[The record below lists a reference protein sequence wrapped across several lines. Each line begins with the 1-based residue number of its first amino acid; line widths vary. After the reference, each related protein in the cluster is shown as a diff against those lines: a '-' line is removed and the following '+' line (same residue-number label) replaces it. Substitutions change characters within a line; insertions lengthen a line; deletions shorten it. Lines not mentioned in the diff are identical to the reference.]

1 MKTDNI
7 VTLTM
12 NPAIDTSVS
21 VENIVRD
28 HKMRCLKTRRDPGGG
43 GINVART
50 LKRFGAEPLAIFPM
64 GGASGLM
71 LEHLV
76 AAEGVRHQSFVIEH
90 DCRANFSA
98 TEIKSNSQYRFVLP
112 GPTLNEEEWS
122 AGLGLMTQAASSGY
136 AVASGSLPRGVPD
149 DFYARVARNLTVLGG
164 AKLVL
169 DTSGQPLKS
178 ALETGVYLVKPSLSE
193 FSKLLGVDFD
203 EKPLDEILPPCL
215 EAARKLVADRGA
227 EIVALTMGA
236 YGALLVTHEVALLAK
251 PPPVTVR
258 GTVGAGD
265 SFLGLLILSIARQMS
280 LPDAFR
286 QAVAAGSAALL
297 SPGTGLPGTGL
308 CAPDDVAQLASQVE
322 ITTLP

>member
-1 MKTDNI
+1 MKTENI

-21 VENIVRD
+21 VERMVTD

-90 DCRANFSA
+90 DCRANFTA
-98 TEIKSNSQYRFVLP
+98 NEIKSNAQYRFVLP
-112 GPTLNEEEWS
+112 GPTLNEEEWN

-136 AVASGSLPRGVPD
+136 AVASGSLPRGVPE
-149 DFYARVARNLTVLGG
+149 DFYARVARNLSVLGG

-169 DTSGQPLKS
+169 DTSGPPLKH
-178 ALETGVYLVKPSLSE
+178 ALDLGVFLVKPSLSE
-193 FSKLLGVDFD
+193 FSDLLNESNPDQTA
-203 EKPLDEILPPCL
+203 CL
-215 EAARKLVADRGA
+215 AAARNLVVNGKA
-227 EIVALTMGA
+227 EIVALTLGA
-236 YGALLVTHEVALLAK
+236 DGAMLVSREVALHAK

-265 SFLGLLILSIARQMS
+265 SFLGLLVLSIARGLS
-280 LPDAFR
+280 LHDAFR
-286 QAVAAGSAALL
+286 EAVAAGSAALL
-297 SPGTGLPGTGL
+297 SPGTGLCT
-308 CAPDDVAQLASQVE
+308 PDDVAQLVGQVQ
-322 ITTLP
+322 ITSML

>member
-1 MKTDNI
+1 MKTENI

-21 VENIVRD
+21 VERMVAD

-76 AAEGVRHQSFVIEH
+76 AAEGVRHQSFVIDH
-90 DCRANFSA
+90 DCRANFA
-98 TEIKSNSQYRFVLP
+98 VNEIETGAQYRFVLP
-112 GPTLNEEEWS
+112 GPTLNEEEWN
-122 AGLGLMTQAASSGY
+122 AGLGLMTQAASNGY
-136 AVASGSLPRGVPD
+136 AVASGSLPRGVPQ
-149 DFYARVARNLTVLGG
+149 DFYARLARNLQVMGG

-169 DTSGQPLKS
+169 DTSGPPLKH
-178 ALETGVYLVKPSLSE
+178 ALDLGVYLVKPSLSE
-193 FSKLLGVDFD
+193 FADLLGESNPDHAA
-203 EKPLDEILPPCL
+203 CL
-215 EAARKLVADRGA
+215 AAARNLVVNGKA

-236 YGALLVTHEVALLAK
+236 DGAMLVSRDVAFYAK

-265 SFLGLLILSIARQMS
+265 SFLGLLVLSIARRLS
-280 LPDAFR
+280 LHDAFR
-286 QAVAAGSAALL
+286 EAVAAGSAALL
-297 SPGTGLPGTGL
+297 SPGTGL
-308 CAPDDVAQLASQVE
+308 CAPDDVAQLASQVQ
-322 ITTLP
+322 ITSLS